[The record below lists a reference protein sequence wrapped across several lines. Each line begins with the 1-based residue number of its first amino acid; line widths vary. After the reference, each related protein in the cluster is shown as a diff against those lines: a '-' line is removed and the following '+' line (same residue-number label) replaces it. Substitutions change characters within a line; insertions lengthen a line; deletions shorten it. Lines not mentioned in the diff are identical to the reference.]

1 MANATVPTTTRRS
14 PVEIGVDRVWRFLC
28 SVRAAVF
35 EIIVLAVLV
44 LIGTLR
50 GSDVPQWIAD
60 AVPVVQPVVDRWYAW
75 DVFHS
80 LPFILNLTI
89 IAVAITV
96 CTVNRVPGIWQTIAN
111 PTVRTSHGFLR
122 GTETGAT
129 FTGDDTAKLAA
140 SLSDALK
147 ARRFRV
153 LTEQVGEETHLYADK
168 NRYGKLG
175 TFPFHLAL
183 ILVLVG
189 GIVGA
194 RYGFRDTE
202 FIVPEGSIRAV
213 ENGTGLSVG
222 LERFADTY
230 SELGIAQDY
239 RSDVVV
245 YRNGEPVERG
255 AITVNNPLTH
265 GTTTFY
271 QSSFGNAAEL
281 RVTDAAGRLLYA
293 DSIDLGIYTLKENGD
308 APAGYL
314 SLPQAGVQLTLVA
327 PDIDPTNAPA
337 LDQLRLGSGQLWV
350 QAMPLEGSGASVNQ
364 WQGAQPPAT
373 VVNQGQTVRLGD
385 LNVQFVRERRFTVLQ
400 VAYNPG
406 LPIFY
411 VAAFLLVGGLAI
423 TFYFPLRRIR
433 AIIAPTNSGATAEL
447 VPLAKR
453 DWSGK
458 RDFFRVIEGAQASLG
473 VPAVIRSRE
482 SGVGS
487 QE

>member
-1 MANATVPTTTRRS
+1 MANASVQPRTRRS
-14 PVEIGVDRVWRFLC
+14 PLEIGVDRVWRFLC

-50 GSDVPQWIAD
+50 GSDVPQWLAD
-60 AVPVVQPVVDRWYAW
+60 AVPIAQPLVDRWYAW

-89 IAVAITV
+89 IAVAIAV
-96 CTVNRVPGIWQTIAN
+96 CTINRVPGIWQTIAN
-111 PTVRTSHGFLR
+111 PTVRTSRGFLL
-122 GTETGAT
+122 GAETGAT
-129 FTGDDTAKLAA
+129 FETSGTVDGLAA
-140 SLSDALK
+140 SLGDALR
-147 ARRFRV
+147 ARKYRV
-153 LTEQVGEETHLYADK
+153 LTTEVGAETHLYADK
-168 NRYGKLG
+168 NRYAKLG

-183 ILVLVG
+183 ILILVG

-202 FIVPEGSIRAV
+202 LIVPEGSIRAV
-213 ENGTGLSVG
+213 EHGTGLSVG
-222 LERFADTY
+222 LERFTDTY

-239 RSDVVV
+239 RSEVVV
-245 YRNGEPVERG
+245 YRDGEPVERG

-271 QSSFGNAAEL
+271 QSSFGNAAEV

-293 DSIDLGIYTLKENGD
+293 DSVDLGIYTLTDNSD
-308 APAGYL
+308 APAGFL
-314 SLPQAGVQLTLVA
+314 SLPQAGVRLTLVA
-327 PDIDPTNAPA
+327 PDVDPLNAPA
-337 LDQLRLGSGQLWV
+337 LDQLRLASGQLWV
-350 QAMPLEGSGASVNQ
+350 QATPLTNVQAGQAN
-364 WQGAQPPAT
+364 QPPTA
-373 VVNQGQTVRLGD
+373 VINQGQTVRLGE

-411 VAAFLLVGGLAI
+411 VAAFLLVGGLAV

-433 AIIAPTNSGATAEL
+433 AIVEPGEGGAGATAEL
-447 VPLAKR
+447 APLARR

-458 RDFFRVIEGAQASLG
+458 REFFRVVESAQASLG
-473 VPAVIRSRE
+473 VAAVMRNPE
-482 SGVGS
+482 SAVSGP
-487 QE
+487 Q